1 MIDLAAV
8 FLLGAITARFVV
20 IHNPNSTAHEIKLPK
35 AGKWSVVVA
44 GDQAGT
50 KVISSGVM
58 RSINVAGQ
66 STTVLQ
72 Q

>member
-1 MIDLAAV
+1 MYSLGGKSVGDKAAS
-8 FLLGAITARFVV
+8 IVV
-20 IHNPNSTAHEIKLPK
+20 IHNPNTAAQEVKLPK
-35 AGKWSVVVA
+35 SGKWSVVVA

-50 KVISSGVM
+50 KVISSGTM
-58 RSINVAGQ
+58 ASINVAGQ